1 MNKKGY
7 TLVEV
12 LTSIVVVGIV
22 FLAMTSMLISSAKI
36 NKKLLIKENIVS
48 EIENINNL
56 FSSNPTKFEEFLK
69 QVYKFEE
76 ELDDK
81 FTIYYDSRYVMS
93 DYKTKNHIDIIYTKE
108 NGSYSITINVY
119 HDDELSVEYSNLTR
133 TIRTEPQL

>member
-56 FSSNPTKFEEFLK
+56 FSSNPAKFEKFLK
-69 QVYKFEE
+69 EVYEVE
-76 ELDDK
+76 ILDDK
-81 FTIYYDSRYVMS
+81 FTIYYDNRYVMS
-93 DYKTKNHIDIIYTKE
+93 DYKRK
-108 NGSYSITINVY
+108 
-119 HDDELSVEYSNLTR
+119 
-133 TIRTEPQL
+133 

>member
-12 LTSIVVVGIV
+12 LTSIVIVGIV

-48 EIENINNL
+48 EIGNINNL
-56 FSSNPTKFEEFLK
+56 FSSSPSKFKEILN
-69 QVYKFEE
+69 QVYEFEIIE
-76 ELDDK
+76 DK
-81 FTIYYDSRYVMS
+81 CIIYYDNRYVMS

-108 NGSYSITINVY
+108 NDYCSITINVF
-119 HDDELSVEYSNLTR
+119 HNDELSDEYSNLTR

>member
-1 MNKKGY
+1 MNKRGY

-56 FSSNPTKFEEFLK
+56 FSSNPTKFKEFLD
-69 QVYKFEE
+69 QVYEVEE

-81 FTIYYDSRYVMS
+81 KLQFIMIADM
-93 DYKTKNHIDIIYTKE
+93 
-108 NGSYSITINVY
+108 
-119 HDDELSVEYSNLTR
+119 
-133 TIRTEPQL
+133 

>member
-56 FSSNPTKFEEFLK
+56 FSSNPTKFKEFLD
-69 QVYKFEE
+69 QVYEFEI
-76 ELDDK
+76 LDDK
-81 FTIYYDSRYVMS
+81 FTIYYDNRYVMS

-119 HDDELSVEYSNLTR
+119 HDEELSAEYSNLTR
-133 TIRTEPQL
+133 TIRME

>member
-56 FSSNPTKFEEFLK
+56 FSSNPTKFKEFLK
-69 QVYKFEE
+69 QVYKFEIF
-76 ELDDK
+76 DDK

-119 HDDELSVEYSNLTR
+119 HNDELSVEYSNLTR
-133 TIRTEPQL
+133 TIRME

>member
-1 MNKKGY
+1 MNKRGY

-56 FSSNPTKFEEFLK
+56 FSSNPTKFKEFLD
-69 QVYKFEE
+69 QVYEVEE
-76 ELDDK
+76 ELDDKK

-133 TIRTEPQL
+133 TIRME

>member
-1 MNKKGY
+1 MNKRGY

-56 FSSNPTKFEEFLK
+56 FSSNPTKFKEFLN
-69 QVYKFEE
+69 QVYEFEI
-76 ELDDK
+76 LDDK

-119 HDDELSVEYSNLTR
+119 HDDELSDEYSNLTR
-133 TIRTEPQL
+133 TIRTEPEL

>member
-56 FSSNPTKFEEFLK
+56 FSSNPTKFEELLY
-69 QVYKFEE
+69 QVYGVKI
-76 ELDDK
+76 LDDK

-93 DYKTKNHIDIIYTKE
+93 NYKTKNHIDIKYTKE
-108 NGSYSITINVY
+108 NGSYSITINVF
-119 HDDELSVEYSNLTR
+119 HNDELSDEYSNLTR

>member
-1 MNKKGY
+1 MNKRGY

-56 FSSNPTKFEEFLK
+56 FSSNPTKFEEFLN
-69 QVYKFEE
+69 QVYEFEI
-76 ELDDK
+76 LDDK

-133 TIRTEPQL
+133 TIRME